1 MQFRQKLGLIALTFI
16 ALPMLAAI
24 IALVLAEKQ
33 ILSQLAPLVD
43 VADPV
48 SLERA
53 LDQSFSAI
61 GSVTGLLILLFAV
74 LTSLSF
80 FLYRQVIKSFEQLID
95 QFIDAARSTGQDDG
109 ASLEQLGECR
119 EIAPLVEAFGE
130 LRGEFKKC
138 ETSLHGQIEQLEHQ
152 AMNDVL
158 TGLSNRRKLNK
169 MLVEANEQFKEDNTP
184 YVFCVLDLDRFKI
197 VNDVS
202 GHLAGDAMLVQVAKM
217 LMHSVRS
224 NDQVFRMGGDEFAL
238 LMPYCDAELAYTIC
252 ERIRKNIAGFDFW
265 WKEVQHKIGVSIGIL
280 EVTQAF
286 DHAEE
291 IFAQADLA
299 CFSSKE
305 MGRDQINMINMSV
318 SPAPEEHSELSWIHR
333 ISNAISDNK
342 MVLYTQ
348 AVVPLQTEDSGA
360 AKKFEVL
367 VRYYDEELDKLITP
381 DEFMGYLERQGLILQ
396 LDKWVV
402 DTTIEYAAYNYL
414 VNGDVAN
421 YWINLSGKSISDE
434 KFLQYLYNALGQV
447 ELPKGTINFEVTET
461 SAIRNMTLAN
471 DFINQLRDV
480 GCRFALDDFGT
491 GLASFSNLKS
501 LQVDVLKI
509 DGSFVRNIVNNE
521 VDFLV
526 VKSAIEVA
534 KAIGIST
541 VAEYIESEEILEA
554 VRKLGADFGQ
564 GYYWGKPSAFA
575 LSDESPAQSKAI

>member
-1 MQFRQKLGLIALTFI
+1 MQFRQKLVLIALTFV

-24 IALVLAEKQ
+24 VVLVLVEEQ
-33 ILSQLAPLVD
+33 ILSQLVSLVE
-43 VADPV
+43 VADAA

-53 LDQSFSAI
+53 LDQSFSLISSSA
-61 GSVTGLLILLFAV
+61 VLLTFLFAV
-74 LTSLSF
+74 LAALSF
-80 FLYRQVIKSFEQLID
+80 FLYRLTTNFYEQPIE
-95 QFIDAARSTGQDDG
+95 QFIHAARSVDQDGG
-109 ASLEQLGECR
+109 ALLEQLEERR
-119 EIAPLVEAFGE
+119 EIAPLVQAFSE
-130 LRGEFKKC
+130 FRGEFNKC
-138 ETSLHGQIEQLEHQ
+138 KSSLQGQIEQLEHQ
-152 AMNDVL
+152 AMHDVL

-169 MLVEANEQFKEDNTP
+169 MLVEANEQFKDDNTS

-265 WKEVQHKIGVSIGIL
+265 WKEVQHKVGVSIGIL

-291 IFAQADLA
+291 IFAQADMA

-318 SPAPEEHSELSWIHR
+318 SPPPEEHSELSWIHR

-348 AVVPLQTEDSGA
+348 AVVPLQSEVSGA
-360 AKKFEVL
+360 TKKFEVL
-367 VRYYDEELDKLITP
+367 VRYYDEQLDKLIAP

-414 VNGDVAN
+414 INGDIAN

-575 LSDESPAQSKAI
+575 LSDDSPVRSKAI